1 MSLKDSGV
9 WGQCCSGTSYHCE
22 CRHWNE
28 PGRPAAL
35 HSQDLHR
42 IETVNFT
49 PTGATGNYHYTR
61 EMLLR
66 TRARG
71 QCIEILRERER
82 CVAST
87 HPRQNNPRVRNSAL
101 FMVRGCEASGRLSSK
116 QDTSA
121 AHHIH
126 DSGQFQQ
133 GTDSVRSSEIRLTLT
148 PVNHRGNISHLS
160 LITLLIAH
168 CSFSAPSTLLFSS
181 VYFALL

>member
-1 MSLKDSGV
+1 M
-9 WGQCCSGTSYHCE
+9 
-22 CRHWNE
+22 
-28 PGRPAAL
+28 
-35 HSQDLHR
+35 HR
-42 IETVNFT
+42 DIT
-49 PTGATGNYHYTR
+49 
-61 EMLLR
+61 
-66 TRARG
+66 
-71 QCIEILRERER
+71 RERER

-160 LITLLIAH
+160 LITLLIA
-168 CSFSAPSTLLFSS
+168 PSLLLFFLFTLLCSS
-181 VYFALL
+181 LGLVRLHEDGIVSIVFNKHFVRVRLEATFTCCLR

>member
-1 MSLKDSGV
+1 M
-9 WGQCCSGTSYHCE
+9 
-22 CRHWNE
+22 
-28 PGRPAAL
+28 
-35 HSQDLHR
+35 HR
-42 IETVNFT
+42 DIT
-49 PTGATGNYHYTR
+49 
-61 EMLLR
+61 
-66 TRARG
+66 
-71 QCIEILRERER
+71 RERER

-116 QDTSA
+116 QDTST

-168 CSFSAPSTLLFSS
+168 CSFSAPSLLLFSS
-181 VYFALL
+181 VYNALLSSWSGLITRGCKRLYRL